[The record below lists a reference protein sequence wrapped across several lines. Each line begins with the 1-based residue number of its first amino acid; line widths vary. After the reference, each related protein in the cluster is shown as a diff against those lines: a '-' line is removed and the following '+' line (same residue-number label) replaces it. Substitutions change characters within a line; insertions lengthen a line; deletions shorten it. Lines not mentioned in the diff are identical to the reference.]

1 MSVKEI
7 LFALVAF
14 LSNIVQSVTGFAGT
28 VLAMPVSIR
37 LVGYDTARPILNFI
51 AVFICL
57 FVVIFTFK
65 SINWKKL
72 LYLKIFVGIG
82 FGLGFFIQK
91 LSIDQNILL
100 KIYGVIICIVAILF
114 FFIKNLKVPSY
125 LHPPIL
131 ILAGILHF
139 LYTSG
144 GPLVIIY
151 ASSAFEDKDEFR
163 STLSFMWIIL
173 NSIVLTT
180 NLVSGQFTVHIW
192 ILCAVISGASV
203 ASFFLGKLIAKKL
216 NQEVFMKV
224 TYVLLF
230 ISGLSAIF

>member
-1 MSVKEI
+1 MSINEI
-7 LFALVAF
+7 LFALVGF
-14 LSNIVQSVTGFAGT
+14 ISNIVQSITGFAGT

-37 LVGYDTARPILNFI
+37 LVGYDVARPVLNFI
-51 AVFICL
+51 AIFICL

-72 LYLKIFVGIG
+72 LFLIIFVGIG
-82 FGLGFFIQK
+82 FGLGYFISK
-91 LSIDQNILL
+91 INIDQNILL
-100 KIYGVIICIVAILF
+100 KIYGIIICIIALIF
-114 FFIKNLKVPSY
+114 MFIPNLKIPKFLY
-125 LHPPIL
+125 PIIL

-173 NSIVLTT
+173 NSIVFVT
-180 NLVSGQFTVHIW
+180 NIVDGKFTIHIW
-192 ILCAVISGASV
+192 LLCLVLSIVSI
-203 ASFFLGKLIAKKL
+203 ASFFIGKLIAKKL
-216 NQEVFMKV
+216 DQKVFMKI
-224 TYVLLF
+224 TYALLF
-230 ISGLSAIF
+230 LSGLSAIF